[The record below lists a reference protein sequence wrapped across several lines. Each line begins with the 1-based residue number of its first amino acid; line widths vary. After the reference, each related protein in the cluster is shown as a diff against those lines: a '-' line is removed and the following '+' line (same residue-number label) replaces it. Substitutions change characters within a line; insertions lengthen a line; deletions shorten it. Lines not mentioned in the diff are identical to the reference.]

1 MIQAEALHSQ
11 EDTQFLKDFNFKKTL
26 LSESLGTDWIESL
39 GDCEF
44 QPQATINRF
53 IRLLNEENDE
63 KGFTREVL
71 LQQFIHEVTQDFRG
85 FSQEFVDKT
94 GLTPTNY
101 SGITDK
107 KGEFH
112 LYGSSYGGE
121 SLFGQPALYAVVN
134 MISDDER
141 LGEVKKSWQK
151 VERYAAKL
159 PSGSLI
165 MMTSP
170 SGPSGLFNEEGE
182 QFIYADSRTYF
193 FEVYE
198 EKLQDGG
205 FIRHLYSVDVQSD
218 FTLDE
223 HRRLVGLENN
233 EEPND
238 IVASVI
244 AFAPQNDEKVSV
256 RDGIERMKLVRKDQD
271 NGDFIY
277 QNRTFDEVLV
287 EAKDQSLLESDEK
300 YRPLLIDFTRA
311 VMHFGSHEHFN
322 LTSIKEAL
330 TMLILE
336 AFMQKKAK
344 ENQVFQGGFDD
355 GCVKTNYDRDQSFV
369 PLNNGG
375 MLDLYQKESLNDAL
389 LQARQA
395 SANCPP
401 PDYFANMGLVGS
413 ASSSGIVNGRSGFWF
428 TENTMEA
435 LDKDSFACP
444 GGCGKMLGK
453 SERASGMCGKCG
465 YTKEQAQVENGKCL

>member
-1 MIQAEALHSQ
+1 MGNPEQENMVIAEALHSR
-11 EDTQFLKDFNFKKTL
+11 EDTQFLNDFNFKKTL

-39 GDCEF
+39 GKCEF

-53 IRLLNEENDE
+53 NRLLNEENDE

-101 SGITDK
+101 TGITDE

-112 LYGSSYGGE
+112 LYGGSYGGE
-121 SLFGQPALYAVVN
+121 SLFDQPALYAVVN
-134 MISDDER
+134 MINNHER
-141 LGEVKKSWQK
+141 SGGVKKAWQK
-151 VERYAAKL
+151 VERYAAEL

-170 SGPSGLFNEEGE
+170 NGPSGLYNENGE
-182 QFIYADSRTYF
+182 QFIYADSRTYL
-193 FEVYE
+193 FEVDQ
-198 EKLQDGG
+198 EKTESGKI
-205 FIRHLYSVDVQSD
+205 IRRLHSVDVQSD
-218 FTLDE
+218 FTIDE

-233 EEPND
+233 EDPND
-238 IVASVI
+238 IVASVR
-244 AFAPQNDEKVSV
+244 AFVPQSNEKFSV
-256 RDGIERMKLVRKDQD
+256 RDGIKRMKLVRKDQD
-271 NGDFIY
+271 NGDLIY
-277 QNRTFDEVLV
+277 QNRTFDEVLA
-287 EAKDQSLLESDEK
+287 EAKDQSLLELDEK
-300 YRPLLIDFTRA
+300 YRSLLTDFTRA
-311 VMHFGSHEHFN
+311 VMHFGSDEHFS
-322 LTSIKEAL
+322 LESIKEAL

-355 GCVKTNYDRDQSFV
+355 GYVKTNYDRDQSFV

-413 ASSSGIVNGRSGFWF
+413 ASSSGLVNGRSGFWF
-428 TENTMEA
+428 IENTM
-435 LDKDSFACP
+435 
-444 GGCGKMLGK
+444 
-453 SERASGMCGKCG
+453 
-465 YTKEQAQVENGKCL
+465 